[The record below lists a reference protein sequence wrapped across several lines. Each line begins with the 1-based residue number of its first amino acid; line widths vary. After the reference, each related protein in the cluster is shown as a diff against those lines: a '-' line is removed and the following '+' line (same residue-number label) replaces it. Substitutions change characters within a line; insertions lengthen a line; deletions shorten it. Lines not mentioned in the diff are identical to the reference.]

1 MKVQNERKKIVLHSF
16 YGNDLVFVDE
26 PFEEE
31 QALQDCDEIDNN
43 KLTKSFKDLHAAVN
57 TKQII
62 LNGKQELKHLLK
74 NKKYKRLFQE
84 ALVAC
89 KASLDLDKK
98 QQMTNNFEFKP
109 EPKKTVKL
117 NMQNKPY

>member
-1 MKVQNERKKIVLHSF
+1 MKIQNERKKIVLHSF

-31 QALQDCDEIDNN
+31 QALKDCDEIDNN
-43 KLTKSFKDLHAAVN
+43 KMNKSFKDLHAAVN

-62 LNGKQELKHLLK
+62 LNGKQQLKHLLK
-74 NKKYKRLFQE
+74 NKKYKKLFQE

-89 KASLDLDKK
+89 KSSLDLDKK
-98 QQMTNNFEFKP
+98 PQMENNVEFKP
-109 EPKKTVKL
+109 EVRKTQKPT
-117 NMQNKPY
+117 MQNKPF